1 MQPNYKQSGA
11 YRVKYQACLSR
22 ALGMVR
28 AHVTSTLEA
37 ATSAATPAPGA
48 AVTGSTA
55 DSAFALFYGK
65 FRTQAP
71 KLTNVISAIE
81 SRCGNGKSDASETRT
96 DLADTIVQVRYVY
109 ITVGDPDQMICIDMR
124 EKRRG
129 LGCVNSSPM
138 ARGSRD
144 GDGIHATQPSPFIS
158 YL

>member
-81 SRCGNGKSDASETRT
+81 NRCGNGKSDVGEAKS
-96 DLADTIVQVRYVY
+96 DLADAIMQVRYVLL
-109 ITVGDPDQMICIDMR
+109 QLALR
-124 EKRRG
+124 LRHR
-129 LGCVNSSPM
+129 
-138 ARGSRD
+138 AR
-144 GDGIHATQPSPFIS
+144 A
-158 YL
+158 

>member
-109 ITVGDPDQMICIDMR
+109 INSRRPRPNDMYRHER
-124 EKRRG
+124 EKAW
-129 LGCVNSSPM
+129 
-138 ARGSRD
+138 ARLRELTQYPPWPDKSG
-144 GDGIHATQPSPFIS
+144 GGIRFTQPS
-158 YL
+158 L

>member
-1 MQPNYKQSGA
+1 MLCSILTLIRNLLQPNYKQSDA

-28 AHVTSTLEA
+28 AHVTSTLQA

-81 SRCGNGKSDASETRT
+81 KRCGSERSDASEPKPR
-96 DLADTIVQVRYVY
+96 LASSIVQVKV
-109 ITVGDPDQMICIDMR
+109 
-124 EKRRG
+124 
-129 LGCVNSSPM
+129 
-138 ARGSRD
+138 
-144 GDGIHATQPSPFIS
+144 F
-158 YL
+158 

>member
-1 MQPNYKQSGA
+1 MQHSYKQSGA

-28 AHVTSTLEA
+28 AHVTSTLES

-81 SRCGNGKSDASETRT
+81 DRCGKGRSDVGEIRR
-96 DLADTIVQVRYVY
+96 DLADTIVQVRH
-109 ITVGDPDQMICIDMR
+109 D
-124 EKRRG
+124 RR
-129 LGCVNSSPM
+129 CVLYS
-138 ARGSRD
+138 D
-144 GDGIHATQPSPFIS
+144 
-158 YL
+158 